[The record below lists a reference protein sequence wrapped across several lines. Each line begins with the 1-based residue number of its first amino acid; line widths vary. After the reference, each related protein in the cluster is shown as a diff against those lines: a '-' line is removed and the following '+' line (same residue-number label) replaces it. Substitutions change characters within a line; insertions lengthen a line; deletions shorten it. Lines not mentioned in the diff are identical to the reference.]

1 MEKKFNA
8 DLRSKEVLALCNKIY
23 HGDKDES
30 EKSNDYIRWFIV
42 DETNKCFHGGV
53 PIYTEYDI
61 RLDIYSTKNFRPISE
76 TVIKTLE
83 NKGYTVIEN
92 ENDVFLDTV
101 RLSQLIKK
109 IISNPTLK
117 EYLSQQSRLIFK
129 NKYNIEEMKR
139 KYSNLFIAQ

>member
-61 RLDIYSTKNFRPISE
+61 RLDIYSTKNFRLISE

-92 ENDVFLDTV
+92 ENDVFKVSFTNV
-101 RLSQLIKK
+101 YNK
-109 IISNPTLK
+109 T
-117 EYLSQQSRLIFK
+117 LIFRF
-129 NKYNIEEMKR
+129 NKYNILKQEW
-139 KYSNLFIAQ
+139 

>member
-92 ENDVFLDTV
+92 ENDVFKVSFTKV
-101 RLSQLIKK
+101 YNK
-109 IISNPTLK
+109 T
-117 EYLSQQSRLIFK
+117 LIFRF
-129 NKYNIEEMKR
+129 NKYNILKQEW
-139 KYSNLFIAQ
+139 